1 MQREEKLPSYITAL
15 VLNLEGKIWLYV
27 MKKKHLRSDYQVR
40 LIGKPDDKYVLS
52 KYKVQVLFSGAFS
65 VKSVISDKQFK
76 KLGVF

>member
-1 MQREEKLPSYITAL
+1 
-15 VLNLEGKIWLYV
+15 